1 MEQKVINNRLDWMDW
16 AKSIAITLV
25 VFGHILMPFSKWVF
39 GFHMPFFF
47 MLSGFLQK
55 KRTVRDEAINSFKS
69 LLLPYV
75 IYNVYLLIYS
85 LFTGEY
91 ASNYPLDM
99 LWACSGTFPW
109 PVARCGS
116 FSRCSSCAWFMQPC
130 HVGAATFLPSAASF
144 LSCCSMAMPP

>member
-1 MEQKVINNRLDWMDW
+1 MDW

-85 LFTGEY
+85 LFTGT
-91 ASNYPLDM
+91 ASSRASMPRTIPLTCYG
-99 LWACSGTFPW
+99 ACSGTFPW